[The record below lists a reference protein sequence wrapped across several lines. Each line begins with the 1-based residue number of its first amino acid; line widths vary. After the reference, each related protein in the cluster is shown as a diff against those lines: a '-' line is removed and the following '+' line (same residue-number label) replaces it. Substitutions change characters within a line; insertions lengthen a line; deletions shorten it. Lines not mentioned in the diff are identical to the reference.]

1 MPVIKIP
8 IRRDVIAYALVIDA
22 STRIARIALLRR
34 FAGMLFYLPEG
45 WRGSKYL
52 FIESAPPVGI
62 LAGVNKPIYVALQF
76 SRTTVSISP
85 EVALAL
91 KAYGE
96 NIDISN
102 PEGLQKFLRVVGE
115 KVLPKEQAVGELQ
128 LFDGVAISIPFERA
142 VELISSWMASTWKTE
157 FDALTDFWSE
167 IERAAQALRGG
178 GAEWMRHLIYV
189 AIAIAIIMISF
200 AIFSML
206 RVAPGHF
213 ILTALKWWMPWL

>member
-1 MPVIKIP
+1 MPAIKIP
-8 IRRDVIAYALVIDA
+8 IRRDVVAYALVIDA

-45 WRGSKYL
+45 WKGPKYL
-52 FIESAPPVGI
+52 FIESAPPVGV
-62 LAGVNKPIYVALQF
+62 LMGVNKPIYVALQF
-76 SRTTVSISP
+76 SRTAVSISP

-115 KVLPKEQAVGELQ
+115 KVLPKEQSVGELQ
-128 LFDGVAISIPFERA
+128 LFDGVAISIPFEKA
-142 VELISSWMASTWKTE
+142 VELISSWVSSTWKTE
-157 FDALTDFWSE
+157 FDGLTDFWSE

-178 GAEWMRHLIYV
+178 GAEWMRYLVYVAV
-189 AIAIAIIMISF
+189 AIAIVMIAF
-200 AIFSML
+200 AVAGML

-213 ILTALKWWMPWL
+213 ILPALRWFTWL